1 MFGQIPTRCFADA
14 RARRGVP
21 WRLQLAILGS
31 FLHET
36 GRKRYP
42 VPLRPLAAEIGA
54 IGGYRSYGQVLSGQS
69 VLPDSFSY
77 VSITTSMTYLV
88 NKGMFMRRALG
99 ANVLFLA

>member
-1 MFGQIPTRCFADA
+1 MPTRCFAEV
-14 RARRGVP
+14 RLRCGVP